1 MDENYFIKIIN
12 DTKGVV
18 LSAVERYLYDDYYHS
33 IDDVVQETYIRAFKS
48 FKKNSFRG
56 ESKLTTWLYA
66 IAKNE
71 SLRMNRKLSKDKNLS
86 SKIVENEICNEDS
99 KSNLKIIKE
108 KIELLKKKIFHLPEK
123 YRSVINLYIS
133 GKKETAIADEL
144 SISRA
149 TVKMRLF
156 RGKKML
162 INLFKSHREE

>member
-1 MDENYFIKIIN
+1 MDEKYFIKIIN

-18 LSAVERYLYDDYYHS
+18 LSAVERYLYADYYHS

-48 FKKNSFRG
+48 FEKNTFRG

-71 SLRMNRKLSKDKNLS
+71 SLRMNRKLSKDKKLS
-86 SKIVENEICNEDS
+86 SKILENAIDEEDS
-99 KSNLKIIKE
+99 ISNLKIMRE
-108 KIELLKKKIFHLPEK
+108 KFELLKNKIFHLPDK

-133 GKKETAIADEL
+133 GKKETAIAGEL
-144 SISRA
+144 SLSRA
-149 TVKMRLF
+149 TVKMRLH

-162 INLFKSHREE
+162 INLFKTRKEE